1 MIHYVVGGT
10 MITMIGSNLLNTIIS
25 STVNILYSSANFVK
39 NGTEANKIIK
49 DIRDQIDVL
58 DIPIKLK
65 LVQTLLNQIENKHK
79 KLTDTSATA
88 TTTTT
93 ESNDAI
99 SDILKDG
106 LLELVYKI
114 KSIIE
119 HIDFEINKHN
129 QKWFA
134 SYRSIS
140 INDNIKELENL
151 IKILDGRIK
160 LLLAH

>member
-79 KLTDTSATA
+79 KLTDTSAT
-88 TTTTT
+88 TTAT
-93 ESNDAI
+93 ESNDEI
-99 SDILKDG
+99 SDIVKDG